1 MPEYDLMQLFGY
13 QVLHAAEWQGQK
25 AKEFPADMRY
35 QRAAKE
41 LEQLASEIEGL
52 CGSSIEEEISDLDAR
67 LDFKAQVEIAED
79 VSRCLRTI
87 GFYDSYETGLSLVEW
102 YRDLLQHKLADR

>member
-1 MPEYDLMQLFGY
+1 
-13 QVLHAAEWQGQK
+13 
-25 AKEFPADMRY
+25 MRY
-35 QRAAKE
+35 QKAAKE

-67 LDFKAQVEIAED
+67 LDFKARVEIAED

-87 GFYDSYETGLSLVEW
+87 GFYDSYETGPSLVEW
-102 YRDLLQHKLADR
+102 YRDLLQHKLADRSRPPGAGPANSG